1 MVSHFSILGQEDGIK
16 NIDKVIEIFREITF
30 KLLDKGENLALN
42 NRIIDYTDMIY
53 LPVKWNLNAHVS
65 FDFVFVDECQD
76 LSLSQIYII
85 SKCMHQSGRVIA
97 VGDPFQSIY
106 GFAGA
111 DTQSFDNLKKLL
123 KAENF
128 VLKGSFRCAQNVI
141 KEAKKVRPEIT
152 GHRKEEGEVKSID
165 YDEILSFIQ
174 ANDLVVSRQR
184 ETIISLALQ
193 LMEAGQKIQIHERLV
208 PAITSSLRRYFKQ
221 KELEINLLTYNDLDE
236 FFRQVRE
243 RAYNEIDREARR
255 ILNEDEKKIIVGR
268 KKSMAK
274 ELLGYMKRHWKDYP
288 NVRTISSYCAYFESS
303 LLSINATDAIRLYTI
318 HFAKGLEEDR
328 VFVLDYDTLPVIKN
342 SMRAW
347 EKKQEINLK
356 YVAITRPKDV
366 LFLVKSK
373 NFEAKEQPRLLFEE
387 I

>member
-1 MVSHFSILGQEDGIK
+1 
-16 NIDKVIEIFREITF
+16 
-30 KLLDKGENLALN
+30 
-42 NRIIDYTDMIY
+42 
-53 LPVKWNLNAHVS
+53 
-65 FDFVFVDECQD
+65 
-76 LSLSQIYII
+76 
-85 SKCMHQSGRVIA
+85 
-97 VGDPFQSIY
+97 
-106 GFAGA
+106 
-111 DTQSFDNLKKLL
+111 
-123 KAENF
+123 
-128 VLKGSFRCAQNVI
+128 
-141 KEAKKVRPEIT
+141 
-152 GHRKEEGEVKSID
+152 
-165 YDEILSFIQ
+165 
-174 ANDLVVSRQR
+174 
-184 ETIISLALQ
+184 
-193 LMEAGQKIQIHERLV
+193 MEAGKKIQIHERLV